1 MKLYVEP
8 RQILE
13 NVERRRELLLEIS
26 KQLETKGLQMEEWI
40 EEGMAELDFMQ
51 YAMET
56 YEKME
61 QKNIE
66 YIRSLEWKNS

>member
-1 MKLYVEP
+1 MKLFVEP
-8 RQILE
+8 EQMIE
-13 NVERRRELLLEIS
+13 NVEKRRRLLLKIS
-26 KQLETKGLQMEEWI
+26 EELEAKDLQMEQWL

-61 QKNIE
+61 QKNME
-66 YIRSLEWKNS
+66 YIRSLEWKKS

>member
-8 RQILE
+8 ERMLE
-13 NVERRRELLLEIS
+13 NVEKKRKLLLEIS
-26 KQLETKGLQMEEWI
+26 GQKQIKDWQMEEWI
-40 EEGMAELDFMQ
+40 EEGMAELDFIQ
-51 YAMET
+51 YVMET

-61 QKNIE
+61 QKNLE

>member
-8 RQILE
+8 EEMLE
-13 NVERRRELLLEIS
+13 NVEKR
-26 KQLETKGLQMEEWI
+26 KQLLMELEKQKRLKEWQMEEWI
-40 EEGMAELDFMQ
+40 EEGMVELEFIQ

-56 YEKME
+56 YKKME

-66 YIRSLEWKNS
+66 YIRSLEWKKN

>member
-1 MKLYVEP
+1 MKLFVEP
-8 RQILE
+8 EQMIE
-13 NVERRRELLLEIS
+13 NVEKRRQLLLKIS
-26 KQLETKGLQMEEWI
+26 EELEAKDLQMEQWL

-61 QKNIE
+61 QKNME
-66 YIRSLEWKNS
+66 YIRSLEWKKS

>member
-8 RQILE
+8 GRMLV
-13 NVERRRELLLEIS
+13 NVEKRRELLMEIS
-26 KQLETKGLQMEEWI
+26 RQQQINDWQMEEWI

-51 YAMET
+51 YAMEA
-56 YEKME
+56 YEQME
-61 QKNIE
+61 QKNLE

>member
-8 RQILE
+8 RQMLE
-13 NVERRRELLLEIS
+13 NVEKKRKLLSDIS
-26 KQLETKGLQMEEWI
+26 KQKQIKNWQMEEWI
-40 EEGMAELDFMQ
+40 EEGIAELDFMQ

-61 QKNIE
+61 QKNLE

>member
-40 EEGMAELDFMQ
+40 EEGIAELDFMQ